1 MADRDTGLPGLP
13 GPSDLP
19 GLPGLLGAAL
29 REGDVDG
36 EAERRAV
43 AAFRAARDAGFQ
55 EARTRRQD
63 DWRPGGGGAT

>member
-1 MADRDTGLPGLP
+1 MGTDMAEHDTG
-13 GPSDLP
+13 LP

-43 AAFRAARDAGFQ
+43 AAFRAARDAGGQ
-55 EARTRRQD
+55 VAPTRSQD
-63 DWRPGGGGAT
+63 DWRPRGR